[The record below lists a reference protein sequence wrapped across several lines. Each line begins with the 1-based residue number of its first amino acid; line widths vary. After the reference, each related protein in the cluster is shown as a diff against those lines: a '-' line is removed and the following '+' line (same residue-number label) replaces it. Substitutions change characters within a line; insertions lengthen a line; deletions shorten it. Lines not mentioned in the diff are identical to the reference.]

1 MSSTNIDSRALIPKS
16 WEVNDL
22 AEAGDKFTAVV
33 VNSKNR
39 EQDLSAGMGQFSQGD
54 KLTIDI

>member
-1 MSSTNIDSRALIPKS
+1 MSSTNNDSRALIPKA

-22 AEAGDKFTAVV
+22 AEGGDKFTAVV

-39 EQDLSAGMGQFSQGD
+39 EQCILLVWDSRFAAKF
-54 KLTIDI
+54 TIDV